1 MTSGPSARGPGLSAS
16 TIGVVVGLC
25 AGLLGVVV
33 IAAIAVPRFL
43 SYGTLAKQAEVK
55 TRLKLVFAGE
65 VSFFT
70 KNRRYSDVVEQI
82 GFVPVAGSRY
92 VYLLNAAPTLEH
104 VVAFDPSPAP
114 EHTGIDADERNSAR
128 VTVEALE
135 RATPPNVWQDLG
147 VHGNC
152 PEACAMSAV
161 AGANLDADATI
172 DVWSISTRERVIN
185 GVTVPAGTPF
195 NHVNDVRE

>member
-1 MTSGPSARGPGLSAS
+1 MTSGPTARGPGLSAG

-25 AGLLGVVV
+25 VGLLGVVG

-55 TRLKLVFAGE
+55 TRLKLIFAGE
-65 VSFFT
+65 ASFFT
-70 KNRRYSDVVEQI
+70 TNRRYSDVVEDI
-82 GFVPVAGSRY
+82 SFVPVAGSRY
-92 VYLLNAAPTLEH
+92 VYVLNAAPTLEP
-104 VVAFDPSPAP
+104 VVAYDPSPAP
-114 EHTGIDADERNSAR
+114 QHTGIDADERSSAR
-128 VTVEALE
+128 VTLAALE
-135 RATPPNVWQDLG
+135 RATPANVWQDLG
-147 VHGNC
+147 VHGSC
-152 PEACAMSAV
+152 PDACALTAV
-161 AGANLDADATI
+161 AGSNLDDDATI

>member
-1 MTSGPSARGPGLSAS
+1 MTSGPSARGPGLSAG

-25 AGLLGVVV
+25 VGLLGVVA

-65 VSFFT
+65 VSFFI
-70 KNRRYSDVVEQI
+70 KNRRYSDVVEDI

-92 VYLLNAAPTLEH
+92 VYLLNAAPTLAP
-104 VVAFDPSPAP
+104 VVAFDPSPAR
-114 EHTGIDADERNSAR
+114 EHTGIDADERSSAR
-128 VTVEALE
+128 VTREALE
-135 RATPPNVWQDLG
+135 HVTPPNVWQDLG
-147 VHGNC
+147 VHGC
-152 PEACAMSAV
+152 PEACAMTAV
-161 AGANLDADATI
+161 AGSNLDADATI
-172 DVWSISTRERVIN
+172 DVWSISTKERVID

-195 NHVNDVRE
+195 NHVDDVRN